1 MEWTP
6 LSVQHYFHIT
16 FNQVILFKLKYPLYL
31 LSTVPSCTWRPAGKV
46 LVCGSEVRHAAAG
59 ATGAERGTGL
69 PPVNDCH
76 SEGLRSEQWQ
86 WGWRT
91 GWFLLVL
98 ISRSTWRKTL
108 QPYVTWGQRYLSLCK
123 KKNNY
128 WFELFCCFVSV
139 CESMWSIWV
148 FWALV
153 MYCFYHVNFRLTFLS
168 FYTWALKWQVAG
180 KKNNSTYKSCGRD
193 HC

>member
-76 SEGLRSEQWQ
+76 SEGLRSEQWH

-123 KKNNY
+123 KKKQPLI
-128 WFELFCCFVSV
+128 WVILLFCFCV
-139 CESMWSIWV
+139 CEYVIYLSLLSTCHVLFLPCELQTDFSV
-148 FWALV
+148 FL
-153 MYCFYHVNFRLTFLS
+153 HVS
-168 FYTWALKWQVAG
+168 FKVTG
-180 KKNNSTYKSCGRD
+180 GRKKK
-193 HC
+193 